1 MRELVL
7 NHASLTP
14 ANEQELVGWLDNL
27 AGGIRVLV
35 GAGLTQKSV
44 RMCRWPYEIR
54 CFPVG
59 SLRDAYLLLLKK
71 GGRAHENGSYLLGLS
86 TKAPLLSGVSSDVV
100 DRFRGCEEKTLPSS
114 DGEPLVVCALTD
126 AISVGFPSEAVWA
139 RDRLTVAFLE
149 LLPNGTFEDAKEA
162 IDNLTSVGHAHSIVD
177 RHRHLLRLNC
187 TNTGEMWRRRAEL
200 FPHLTFGPDV
210 EGHLAKLNP
219 GLLSTLV
226 KRLADLDDS
235 AAAWRDAGG
244 AKPPWTCHVSDESKS
259 VKTNPMFRAA
269 RRFHSATTRELV
281 LFYWHARFGEA
292 ERIHLRFDAPED
304 GVEIGYVGSHLP
316 TQLFPK

>member
-1 MRELVL
+1 MTISRDCSRPGVDVRELVL

-14 ANEQELVGWLDNL
+14 AGEQELVGWLDDL

-35 GAGLTQKSV
+35 GAGLTQKAV
-44 RMCRWPYEIR
+44 RMCRWPYQIR

-126 AISVGFPSEAVWA
+126 AISVGFPSEAVWE
-139 RDRLTVAFLE
+139 RDRLKVAFLE
-149 LLPNGTFEDAKEA
+149 LLPDDTFEDAWEA
-162 IDNLTSVGHAHSIVD
+162 VDNLTSVGHAHSIVG

-187 TNTGEMWRRRAEL
+187 TNAGEMWRRRAEL
-200 FPHLTFGPDV
+200 FPPLEFRSRCRVTPREAEPGAAIDTRQEADGP
-210 EGHLAKLNP
+210 G
-219 GLLSTLV
+219 
-226 KRLADLDDS
+226 
-235 AAAWRDAGG
+235 
-244 AKPPWTCHVSDESKS
+244 
-259 VKTNPMFRAA
+259 
-269 RRFHSATTRELV
+269 
-281 LFYWHARFGEA
+281 RFGGRVAGCGWREA
-292 ERIHLRFDAPED
+292 ALD
-304 GVEIGYVGSHLP
+304 LP
-316 TQLFPK
+316 CE